1 MLFSRS
7 LVSHDQ
13 HRYIEIVPVTYH
25 NSFPSPGY
33 PLDYIP
39 QKGRDKMYDAIQA
52 FVQASEEKIIRAVT
66 GGPREICIGLKVPIQ
81 PCEVSFLVEDIYKAK
96 SAVTGIPTKLVLV
109 RWQKPTRDL
118 LIRIGEGAD
127 EQKSSD
133 LKLSE
138 LVCMTKEEATRH
150 QKEVLLGEKTLEE
163 LYSAEVIE
171 RVAKRQEE
179 IKLYEKYR

>member
-1 MLFSRS
+1 MTNQCALS
-7 LVSHDQ
+7 
-13 HRYIEIVPVTYH
+13 
-25 NSFPSPGY
+25 GY

-39 QKGRDKMYDAIQA
+39 QKGRDKMYDGIQA

-66 GGPREICIGLKVPIQ
+66 DGPRELCIGLKVPIQ
-81 PCEVSFLVEDIYKAK
+81 SCEVSFLVEDIYKAK
-96 SAVTGIPTKLVLV
+96 SAVTGIATKLVLI
-109 RWQKPTRDL
+109 RWQKPTRNI

-150 QKEVLLGEKTLEE
+150 QKEVLLGEKTVEE
-163 LYSAEVIE
+163 LYDAEVIE